1 MDEIEY
7 IKKCI
12 KYCDIEVTK
21 KGKWLIHRTV
31 RTITDLAEE
40 KKDFSPW
47 KEYSQWGNYIS
58 SEIVKY
64 DSTNEPIPDDYIKEE
79 WFQLEVIKNIPRYI
93 HYFEH
98 LATVNV
104 LECGIEK
111 HGESVIAFL
120 NSNVQRDLL
129 QNANYA
135 DIKNRSC
142 ILNEILKSS
151 KSYVFREYILKIV
164 HKTINASQE
173 NISSAIDAVLK
184 NVEQYECYAECALE
198 LAENGNDRAQKVIIN
213 HPEIGRYK
221 EHILKIVHKTVNT
234 SQENISSAID
244 AVLKNVEQYE
254 RFAECALELAENGND
269 RAQKVIINHP
279 EIGRYKEH
287 ILKIVHKTVNTS
299 QENISSAIDA
309 VLKNVV
315 QDRRFAECALKLA
328 ENGNDRAKRIII
340 IHPEKNIFKNYII
353 GILSGKIECSNENI
367 NLALKAAMEFE
378 CSYKNVNYIS
388 RVIMDYPEEF
398 SYSSFIVD
406 VALEKRECSKEMVE
420 KAQDIVRSI
429 IIKNLKT
436 ASRSLPWYD
445 IIRLADIYPE
455 ALDFI
460 WQNLDDIHFRN
471 YFVTKILNANQDFEI
486 SEIKNR
492 LWKNL
497 LKENGLP
504 DDVSNQIKYSYQEEY
519 GKLNLTDFKAAA
531 KSVVEREAANNIC
544 YTIEQWNNALLAKG
558 IPADKLNHSFFKFES
573 WQKNR
578 NMKWLETDSYN
589 RYENAV
595 KKGLIQI
602 AISKK
607 TRNFW

>member
-79 WFQLEVIKNIPRYI
+79 WFQLEVIKNRPRYI

-184 NVEQYECYAECALE
+184 NVEQYE
-198 LAENGNDRAQKVIIN
+198 
-213 HPEIGRYK
+213 
-221 EHILKIVHKTVNT
+221 
-234 SQENISSAID
+234 
-244 AVLKNVEQYE
+244 

-279 EIGRYKEH
+279 EIGKYKEH

-455 ALDFI
+455 AMDFI

-519 GKLNLTDFKAAA
+519 GKLSLTDFKAAA

>member
-79 WFQLEVIKNIPRYI
+79 WFQLEVIKNRPRYI

-135 DIKNRSC
+135 DIRNRPC

-151 KSYVFREYILKIV
+151 RSYVFREYILKIV

-184 NVEQYECYAECALE
+184 NVEQYECY
-198 LAENGNDRAQKVIIN
+198 
-213 HPEIGRYK
+213 
-221 EHILKIVHKTVNT
+221 
-234 SQENISSAID
+234 
-244 AVLKNVEQYE
+244 
-254 RFAECALELAENGND
+254 AECALELAENGND

-367 NLALKAAMEFE
+367 NLALKATMEFE

-497 LKENGLP
+497 LKENDLP

-519 GKLNLTDFKAAA
+519 GKLSLTDFKAAA
-531 KSVVEREAANNIC
+531 KSVVEREAANNNC

-573 WQKNR
+573 WQKKR

>member
-79 WFQLEVIKNIPRYI
+79 WFQLEVIKNRPRYI

-254 RFAECALELAENGND
+254 RFAECALE
-269 RAQKVIINHP
+269 
-279 EIGRYKEH
+279 
-287 ILKIVHKTVNTS
+287 
-299 QENISSAIDA
+299 
-309 VLKNVV
+309 
-315 QDRRFAECALKLA
+315 LA

-519 GKLNLTDFKAAA
+519 GKLSLTDFKAAA

>member
-79 WFQLEVIKNIPRYI
+79 WFQLEVIKNRPRYI

-184 NVEQYECYAECALE
+184 NVEQYE
-198 LAENGNDRAQKVIIN
+198 
-213 HPEIGRYK
+213 
-221 EHILKIVHKTVNT
+221 
-234 SQENISSAID
+234 
-244 AVLKNVEQYE
+244 
-254 RFAECALELAENGND
+254 RFAECALE
-269 RAQKVIINHP
+269 
-279 EIGRYKEH
+279 
-287 ILKIVHKTVNTS
+287 
-299 QENISSAIDA
+299 
-309 VLKNVV
+309 
-315 QDRRFAECALKLA
+315 LA

>member
-79 WFQLEVIKNIPRYI
+79 WFQLEVIKNRPRYI

-184 NVEQYECYAECALE
+184 NVEQYECY
-198 LAENGNDRAQKVIIN
+198 
-213 HPEIGRYK
+213 
-221 EHILKIVHKTVNT
+221 
-234 SQENISSAID
+234 
-244 AVLKNVEQYE
+244 
-254 RFAECALELAENGND
+254 AECALELAENGND

>member
-79 WFQLEVIKNIPRYI
+79 WFQLEVIKNRPRYI

-213 HPEIGRYK
+213 HPEIGK
-221 EHILKIVHKTVNT
+221 
-234 SQENISSAID
+234 
-244 AVLKNVEQYE
+244 
-254 RFAECALELAENGND
+254 
-269 RAQKVIINHP
+269 
-279 EIGRYKEH
+279 YKEH

>member
-79 WFQLEVIKNIPRYI
+79 WFQLEVIKNRPRYI

-213 HPEIGRYK
+213 HPEIGK
-221 EHILKIVHKTVNT
+221 
-234 SQENISSAID
+234 
-244 AVLKNVEQYE
+244 
-254 RFAECALELAENGND
+254 
-269 RAQKVIINHP
+269 
-279 EIGRYKEH
+279 YKEH

-558 IPADKLNHSFFKFES
+558 
-573 WQKNR
+573 R
-578 NMKWLETDSYN
+578 
-589 RYENAV
+589 
-595 KKGLIQI
+595 
-602 AISKK
+602 
-607 TRNFW
+607 

>member
-1 MDEIEY
+1 
-7 IKKCI
+7 
-12 KYCDIEVTK
+12 
-21 KGKWLIHRTV
+21 
-31 RTITDLAEE
+31 
-40 KKDFSPW
+40 
-47 KEYSQWGNYIS
+47 
-58 SEIVKY
+58 
-64 DSTNEPIPDDYIKEE
+64 
-79 WFQLEVIKNIPRYI
+79 
-93 HYFEH
+93 
-98 LATVNV
+98 
-104 LECGIEK
+104 
-111 HGESVIAFL
+111 
-120 NSNVQRDLL
+120 
-129 QNANYA
+129 
-135 DIKNRSC
+135 
-142 ILNEILKSS
+142 
-151 KSYVFREYILKIV
+151 
-164 HKTINASQE
+164 
-173 NISSAIDAVLK
+173 
-184 NVEQYECYAECALE
+184 
-198 LAENGNDRAQKVIIN
+198 
-213 HPEIGRYK
+213 
-221 EHILKIVHKTVNT
+221 
-234 SQENISSAID
+234 
-244 AVLKNVEQYE
+244 
-254 RFAECALELAENGND
+254 
-269 RAQKVIINHP
+269 
-279 EIGRYKEH
+279 
-287 ILKIVHKTVNTS
+287 
-299 QENISSAIDA
+299 
-309 VLKNVV
+309 
-315 QDRRFAECALKLA
+315 
-328 ENGNDRAKRIII
+328 
-340 IHPEKNIFKNYII
+340 
-353 GILSGKIECSNENI
+353 
-367 NLALKAAMEFE
+367 
-378 CSYKNVNYIS
+378 
-388 RVIMDYPEEF
+388 MDYPEEF

>member
-79 WFQLEVIKNIPRYI
+79 WFQLEVIKNKPRYI

-184 NVEQYECYAECALE
+184 NVEQYECY
-198 LAENGNDRAQKVIIN
+198 
-213 HPEIGRYK
+213 
-221 EHILKIVHKTVNT
+221 
-234 SQENISSAID
+234 
-244 AVLKNVEQYE
+244 
-254 RFAECALELAENGND
+254 AECALELAENGND

>member
-79 WFQLEVIKNIPRYI
+79 WFQLEVIKNRPRYI

-184 NVEQYECYAECALE
+184 NVEQYECY
-198 LAENGNDRAQKVIIN
+198 
-213 HPEIGRYK
+213 
-221 EHILKIVHKTVNT
+221 
-234 SQENISSAID
+234 
-244 AVLKNVEQYE
+244 
-254 RFAECALELAENGND
+254 AECALELAENGND

-455 ALDFI
+455 AMDFI

-519 GKLNLTDFKAAA
+519 GKLSLTDFKAAA